1 MLDDNFYGITTLFAP
16 PLEDHKVDVVTIS
29 GLGGH
34 AFGSFKERDENYM
47 WLRDALPFDLT
58 GEDTDRPMA
67 RVMIYG
73 YESAV
78 AQSRS
83 IQNLEDLAT
92 AFHNS
97 IRALA
102 NAPTVRPIVL
112 VAHSLGGL
120 IIKQQTMITLS
131 KSKKEDDR
139 QLVRAVYGIVFFGV
153 PHDGMDT
160 SSLIP
165 MVGDGP
171 NRPLVDS
178 ISRINSQILSIQ
190 QQEFHTALGSEGNS
204 EIVCFYETVESPTA
218 AQGADGKWSMT
229 GPAATLVTTSSA
241 THCRP
246 WENGP
251 EHVCAI
257 ARTHSDMVK
266 FGPQDH
272 EYDKVRERLRGLA
285 RRAWEGPRRIQ
296 SSSVKFLVPYR
307 YNPDFVGRSEILK
320 NLKQQ
325 LGCGRPQGA
334 ITSRPR
340 VALHGLGGVGK
351 TQVALAYVYWLQE
364 MCPEVSVFWVHA
376 SSAERFRQS
385 YASIAQECQVPSYDD
400 PKMDMLLLV
409 KEWLER
415 QDCGRWLMVIDNADD
430 TQVFFGQPADPIN
443 NSTSGPDGN
452 LGRYL
457 PESTYS
463 TILITTRN
471 KQTGLKLTQGKG
483 SIEIG
488 KMNEDESS
496 QLLRTALNGV
506 SATTAELS
514 TLSSRLEHLPLAL
527 VQATGFMQE
536 NAISASDY
544 LQLLNKS
551 DQNLVELLS
560 EEFETVGRDSRTP
573 RAVAE
578 TWILSFEQIQ
588 QQDAFTGE
596 ILSLMSLFDRQAIP
610 PKFLS
615 YNKQQHAGEPISE
628 IQFTKSLGVLKA
640 FSFVTEDKDH
650 NLDMHRLVQLVTRK
664 WLVNK
669 GTIQR
674 FTGQALLAV
683 SQAYPY
689 GNYENRTACRAYLPH
704 AYAVLDSKGIGSK
717 DEKAARASLLYRVAG
732 FFSFQGR
739 WKDAEKFQLEAV
751 KLRKAVLGDKHPHTL
766 ISMGNLASTYWN
778 QGRWKE
784 AETLEVQ
791 VVEMSKKVLGDEH
804 PHTLISMGNLA
815 STYRNQG
822 RWKEAET
829 LEVQVIEMSK
839 KVLGDEHPDTLT
851 SINHLASTYWNQ
863 GRWKEAET
871 LQVQVIEMSK
881 KVLGD
886 EHPHT
891 LISMGNLASTYWN
904 QGRWK
909 EAETLEVQV
918 VEMSKKVLGDEHP
931 NTLTSINHLASTYW
945 NQGRWKEAET
955 LQVQVVEM
963 SKKVLGD
970 EHPDTLTSINHLAST
985 YWNQG
990 RWKEAE
996 TLQVQVVEMSKKVL
1010 GDEHPDTLTSI
1021 NHLASTYWNQGRWKE
1036 AETLQVQV
1044 VEMSKKVLGD
1054 EHPNT
1059 LTSINNL
1066 ALTYWNQGRWKEA
1079 ETLQVQVV
1087 EMSKKV
1093 LGDEHPD
1100 TLTSMG
1106 NLALT
1111 YWNQGRWK
1119 EAETLEVQVVEMRK
1133 KVLGDEHPD
1142 TLMSMHNLAYTWK
1155 SQGRFED
1162 ALTLLQ
1168 NCLHI
1173 QQQKLG
1179 PDHPNTISTRTSLT
1193 RWTKE
1198 ATQTP

>member
-1 MLDDNFYGITTLFAP
+1 DQYVMLDDNFYGITTLYAP
-16 PLEDHKVDVVTIS
+16 PLEDHKVDVVAIS

-47 WLRDALPFDLT
+47 WLRDALPFDLA
-58 GEDTDRPMA
+58 GEDTYRPMA

-83 IQNLEDLAT
+83 VQNLEDLAT
-92 AFHNS
+92 SFHNS

-102 NAPTVRPIVL
+102 NAPT
-112 VAHSLGGL
+112 
-120 IIKQQTMITLS
+120 TMITLS

-171 NRPLVDS
+171 NRSLVDS

-190 QQEFHTALGSEGNS
+190 QQEFHTALGSEGDS

-229 GPAATLVTTSSA
+229 GPATTLVTTSSA

-246 WENGP
+246 WENGR

-266 FGPQDH
+266 FGPEDH

-285 RRAWEGPRRIQ
+285 GRAWGGRRRIQ
-296 SSSVKFLVPYR
+296 NSSAKFLVPYR

-320 NLKQQ
+320 NLQQQ

-351 TQVALAYVYWLQE
+351 TQIALAYVYWLQE
-364 MCPEVSVFWVHA
+364 TCPEVSVFWVHA

-409 KEWLER
+409 KKWLER

-430 TQVFFGQPADPIN
+430 IQVFFGQPAEPTDN
-443 NSTSGPDGN
+443 GTSSPDGN

-483 SIEIG
+483 PIEIG
-488 KMNEDESS
+488 KMDEDESS

-506 SATTAELS
+506 STTTAELS

-527 VQATGFMQE
+527 VQATAFMQE
-536 NAISASDY
+536 NTISASDY
-544 LQLLNKS
+544 LQILNKS
-551 DQNLVELLS
+551 DQNLVDLLS
-560 EEFETVGRDSRTP
+560 GEFETVGRDSGTP

-615 YNKQQHAGEPISE
+615 YNKQQHAGEPMSE
-628 IQFTKSLGVLKA
+628 IQLTKALGILKA
-640 FSFVTEDKDH
+640 FSFITEDKDR

-664 WLVNK
+664 WLVNR
-669 GTIQR
+669 GTMQR

-689 GNYENRTACRAYLPH
+689 GNYENRTVCGVYLPH
-704 AYAVLDSKGIGSK
+704 AYAVLESEDTESK
-717 DEKAARASLLYRVAG
+717 DERAARASLLHCVAG
-732 FFSFQGR
+732 FFS
-739 WKDAEKFQLEAV
+739 
-751 KLRKAVLGDKHPHTL
+751 
-766 ISMGNLASTYWN
+766 Y

-784 AETLEVQ
+784 AEMLQVQ
-791 VVEMSKKVLGDEH
+791 VMEM
-804 PHTLISMGNLA
+804 
-815 STYRNQG
+815 R
-822 RWKEAET
+822 
-829 LEVQVIEMSK
+829 K
-839 KVLGDEHPDTLT
+839 KVLGDEHPDTMGSMSNLALT
-851 SINHLASTYWNQ
+851 YQSQ

-871 LQVQVIEMSK
+871 LQVQVMEMRK

-886 EHPHT
+886 EHPDT
-891 LISMGNLASTYWN
+891 MMSMNNLALTY
-904 QGRWK
+904 Q
-909 EAETLEVQV
+909 
-918 VEMSKKVLGDEHP
+918 S
-931 NTLTSINHLASTYW
+931 
-945 NQGRWKEAET
+945 QGRWKEAET
-955 LQVQVVEM
+955 LQVQVMEM
-963 SKKVLGD
+963 WKKVLGD
-970 EHPDTLTSINHLAST
+970 KHPDMMMSMNNLAST
-985 YWNQG
+985 YQSQG

-996 TLQVQVVEMSKKVL
+996 TLQVQVMEMWKKVL
-1010 GDEHPDTLTSI
+1010 GDEHPDTMMSM
-1021 NHLASTYWNQGRWKE
+1021 NNLASTYQSQGRWKE

-1044 VEMSKKVLGD
+1044 MEMWKKVLGD
-1054 EHPNT
+1054 EHPDT
-1059 LTSINNL
+1059 MGSMNNL
-1066 ALTYWNQGRWKEA
+1066 ALTYWSQGRWKEA
-1079 ETLQVQVV
+1079 ETLQVQV
-1087 EMSKKV
+1087 M
-1093 LGDEHPD
+1093 
-1100 TLTSMG
+1100 
-1106 NLALT
+1106 
-1111 YWNQGRWK
+1111 
-1119 EAETLEVQVVEMRK
+1119 EMRK

-1142 TLMSMHNLAYTWK
+1142 TMMSMNNLALTYQSQGRWKEAETLQVQVMEMRKKVLGDKHPDMIRSMNNLALTYWSQGRWKEAETLQVQVMEMRKKVLGDEHPDMIRSMNNLALTYQSQGRWKEAETLQVQVMEMRKKVLGDEHPDTMMSMSNLASTYQSQGRWKEAETLQVQVMEMRKKVLGDEHPDMIRSMNNLAYTWK
-1155 SQGRFED
+1155 SQGRFKD

-1168 NCLHI
+1168 NCLHLR
-1173 QQQKLG
+1173 QQILG
-1179 PDHPNTISTRTSLT
+1179 PDHPDTISTRTTL
-1193 RWTKE
+1193 
-1198 ATQTP
+1198 